1 MPSFFV
7 REYPQ
12 FIQLLRLHEDFPQS
26 SLIAVLEHFNA
37 QKLDDGSTQTPTH
50 FLDSHIDENYEW
62 NEWKLRKDALRM
74 ADIRRKTTS
83 STQTVGSTFRR
94 ENETQTFL
102 SRDAA
107 TSTGAEKGIGTEK
120 WTRFVGG
127 LRGDKTQMK
136 ITNFKFEL

>member
-1 MPSFFV
+1 MNPNGGESKS
-7 REYPQ
+7 
-12 FIQLLRLHEDFPQS
+12 I
-26 SLIAVLEHFNA
+26 
-37 QKLDDGSTQTPTH
+37 
-50 FLDSHIDENYEW
+50 
-62 NEWKLRKDALRM
+62 